1 MKTSE
6 ICQDKRPR
14 RRRIR
19 EYNVAGK
26 VYGLDYVDVSEDQLT
41 LTVYFLGKAPA
52 HIKKEN
58 VRIEGG
64 RRIRTIK
71 ISGFELRHTSKPEQ
85 DDFMVINVEH
95 PGDFSRY
102 TLHLVTREED
112 AHGNLVDTPFKGFD
126 PGYARVDFSFKTGV
140 PGDIDCLAED
150 TCPPPAFVEPEI
162 NYLAKDYA
170 SFRQLILDRLALI
183 MPDWKE
189 RHLPDLGIAL
199 VEIFAY
205 AGDYLSYY
213 QDAVATE
220 AYLATARQRISVRRH
235 VRLVDYL
242 MHEGCNARALVHVK
256 MTGAPSLELKP
267 NEVYFITGSND
278 ALGVNSTELTPDDLG
293 NVPASSYEVFEP
305 LIEEPEQPM
314 PLGLEDL
321 KNAASLV
328 NKLKESSD
336 QDPLSRYLRGSLSP
350 NLQHLLDSY
359 DGSTPPSEQLTHSLI
374 HELNRLIRGRSLY
387 TQELFAQVTFTRE
400 TWRQIRLNRQHPERK
415 ETARLNRLLLEEAY
429 PEELVNSRSIHLY
442 KAHNRI
448 EFYTWGDEQCCLPRG
463 ATSATLRDR
472 WVQPPVS
479 RPQETTPVEQ
489 KAQKSEPPPE
499 PSKEHTSEEHP
510 QGEVKRERKLHLKK
524 GDILI
529 FEEITGPKTGIRADA
544 DLSHRHA
551 VRLTRV
557 TPGIDELYDRPI
569 VEIEWA
575 AEDALPF
582 PLCLSAIGPAPE
594 CRLLDHISVARGNV
608 ILVDHGETIAGE
620 PLGCV
625 EVQPSVPHCEDKGR
639 ASEIEAVPKR
649 FHPHLQKAPLT
660 FSQSLSTGVS
670 ATRLLAQEPRL
681 ATPEIEL
688 TGISTS
694 DVTAL
699 AIARNKAWSANES
712 GTAWLDSDR
721 GDEWLPQRDLLGS
734 HSLDYHFVAEMDN
747 DGDAHLRFGDGEL
760 GRMPKAEMAFYATY
774 RVGNGP
780 SGNVGAEAISH
791 IVFCN
796 ARYSDITLEPRNPL
810 PARGGTPPEPLDE
823 VKLYAPH
830 AFHTDLQRAI
840 TADDY
845 ARLAERNPK
854 VQRAAATLRWTGG
867 WYEVVVAID
876 PLGEVKADKALLDEI
891 RGYLHRYRRMG
902 HDLLVVPAT
911 YVPLDIA
918 LEVTVLPHYLRGHV
932 KAALLNL
939 FSNRILA
946 NGELGFFHPDKLTF
960 GEGIALSNLVAA
972 AQAVQGVESVTVST
986 LKRRFEGPNYAKM
999 KVEFLPL
1006 GPTEIARL
1014 DNDANFPEN
1023 GNLVL
1028 TMRGGR

>member
-1 MKTSE
+1 MKSSE

-19 EYNVAGK
+19 EHNVSGK

-52 HIKKEN
+52 HIKQEN

-64 RRIRTIK
+64 RRIRAIK
-71 ISGFELRHTSKPEQ
+71 ITGFELHHTSKPEQ
-85 DDFMVINVEH
+85 DDFMIINVEY
-95 PGDFSRY
+95 PGDFSVY
-102 TLHLVTREED
+102 TLHLITRSED
-112 AHGNLVDTPFKGFD
+112 AQGNLVDTPFEGFD
-126 PGYARVDFSFKTGV
+126 PRYDQVDFSFKVDV
-140 PGDIDCLAED
+140 PGDIDCLLED
-150 TCPPPAFVEPEI
+150 TCPQPTLVEPEI

-170 SFRQLILDRLALI
+170 SFRQIILDRLALI
-183 MPDWKE
+183 LPDWKE
-189 RHLPDLGIAL
+189 QHVPDLGMAL

-205 AGDYLSYY
+205 TGDYLSYY

-242 MHEGCNARALVHVK
+242 MHEGCNARAFVHLK
-256 MTGAPSLELKP
+256 MTGTASLELNP
-267 NEVYFITGSND
+267 NEIYFITGSND
-278 ALGVNSTELTPDDLG
+278 TLDVNGTMLTPDDLG
-293 NVPASSYEVFEP
+293 NVTASSFEVFEP
-305 LIEEPEQPM
+305 LMEEPKLPK
-314 PLGLEDL
+314 PFSLEDL
-321 KNAASLV
+321 INAASLV
-328 NKLKESSD
+328 GKLKESPD
-336 QDPLSRYLRGSLSP
+336 QDPLSRYIRGRCSRE
-350 NLQHLLDSY
+350 LQRLIDSY
-359 DGSTPPSEQLTHSLI
+359 DGAKPPSGQLTQSLI
-374 HELNRLIRGRSLY
+374 HELTRLIEGRSLY
-387 TQELFAQVTFTRE
+387 TREFFEQVTLSRE
-400 TWRQIRLNRQHPERK
+400 AWQQVRLSRQHLERK
-415 ETARLNRLLLEEAY
+415 ETLRLNRLLLEEAY
-429 PEELVNSRSIHLY
+429 SEELASSQAIYLY
-442 KAHNRI
+442 EAHNRI

-463 ATSATLRDR
+463 TTSATLRDR
-472 WVQPPVS
+472 WVQPPA
-479 RPQETTPVEQ
+479 PKPPETAPVEQ
-489 KAQKSEPPPE
+489 KTLQSESSPQPP
-499 PSKEHTSEEHP
+499 KEHTGEKHA
-510 QGEVKRERKLHLKK
+510 QGGDQRERKLHLKK

-529 FEEITGPKTGIRADA
+529 FEEIVGPKTGKRADA
-544 DLSHRHA
+544 DLMHRHA

-557 TPGIDELYDRPI
+557 TPDTDKLYDRPI
-569 VEIEWA
+569 IEIEWA

-594 CRLLDHISVARGNV
+594 CKLLDHISVARGNV
-608 ILVDHGETIAGE
+608 ILVDHGETIVGE

-625 EVQPSVPHCEDKGR
+625 QVQPSVPHCEDKGR
-639 ASEIEAVPKR
+639 AAEIEVVPKP

-660 FSQSLSTGVS
+660 FSLSLSTGIP
-670 ATRLLAQEPRL
+670 AARLLVQDVRL

-688 TGISTS
+688 SGISIGG
-694 DVTAL
+694 VTAL
-699 AIARNKAWSANES
+699 ASES
-712 GTAWLDSDR
+712 GAAWLDSDR
-721 GDEWLPQRDLLGS
+721 GDEWLPQHDLLGS

-760 GRMPKAEMAFYATY
+760 GRRPQGDTAFCATY
-774 RVGNGP
+774 RVGNGL

-791 IVFCN
+791 IVFRN
-796 ARYSDITLEPRNPL
+796 TLYSGITLEPRNLL

-876 PLGEVKADKALLDEI
+876 PLGEIQADKTLLDEI

-902 HDLLVVPAT
+902 HDLMVVPAT
-911 YVPLDIA
+911 YVPLDIT
-918 LEVTVLPHYLRGHV
+918 LDVTVLPHYLRGHV
-932 KAALLNL
+932 KAALLNA

-946 NGELGFFHPDKLTF
+946 NGVPGFFHPDKLTF

-972 AQAVQGVESVTVST
+972 AQAVQGVESVIVST

-1014 DNDANFPEN
+1014 DNDKNFPEN
-1023 GNLVL
+1023 GNLTL
-1028 TMRGGR
+1028 IMRGGR